1 MPGREKEYEAY
12 QAQLAEQGGPAAGPA
27 FVPPPIDEERRN
39 RSPGMVNNFYEVD
52 QSDFKRSYG
61 SGAAPPPVPGTPAPP
76 VGQPPVP
83 AASATTTDDG
93 LQARMFA
100 AESAAE
106 SAAGS
111 AAGSASAS
119 AQPPPTP
126 EDETETEWTRGRG
139 AVASEDEAELTARV
153 AQLERSNERLQVA
166 LSGVREREEAAR
178 MLAEEAAAKE
188 AAISLRLKTL
198 EIALS
203 GVRLTENI
211 IDGSPNASALSAAD
225 LAAAAAIGGLSGVQL
240 MPDLPNPS
248 AAAKVAEPPAAKVTR
263 PPAAAPKPPAEPPAA
278 KLAGPPAAKPA
289 EPPAAKA
296 AEPPA
301 VVPAPP
307 AEPPAADEPPPPPP
321 KKSVAVT
328 KSVATKGGTGA
339 ISSLSPIS
347 RRVSMP
353 VKVARIRE
361 KLGLA
366 PGDGSLVAAVN
377 EATAKAEVPNEGGPL
392 AAQVD
397 RLMAKLFGD
406 GDSEA

>member
-1 MPGREKEYEAY
+1 M
-12 QAQLAEQGGPAAGPA
+12 
-27 FVPPPIDEERRN
+27 
-39 RSPGMVNNFYEVD
+39 
-52 QSDFKRSYG
+52 
-61 SGAAPPPVPGTPAPP
+61 
-76 VGQPPVP
+76 
-83 AASATTTDDG
+83 
-93 LQARMFA
+93 
-100 AESAAE
+100 
-106 SAAGS
+106 
-111 AAGSASAS
+111 
-119 AQPPPTP
+119 
-126 EDETETEWTRGRG
+126 EWTRGRG
-139 AVASEDEAELTARV
+139 VASEDEAELTARV

-178 MLAEEAAAKE
+178 LLAEEAAAKE

-211 IDGSPNASALSAAD
+211 IDGAPNTSALSAAD

-240 MPDLPNPS
+240 MPEVPNTT
-248 AAAKVAEPPAAKVTR
+248 AAAKVAEPPAAKVAK
-263 PPAAAPKPPAEPPAA
+263 PPAAVPKPPAEPPAA
-278 KLAGPPAAKPA
+278 KVT
-289 EPPAAKA
+289 EPRAM
-296 AEPPA
+296 
-301 VVPAPP
+301 VPAPP
-307 AEPPAADEPPPPPP
+307 AEPPAEPPAAATIASDAVVS

-347 RRVSMP
+347 SRVSMP

-397 RLMAKLFGD
+397 RLMAKLFGN

>member
-61 SGAAPPPVPGTPAPP
+61 SGAAPPPVPATPAPP

-211 IDGSPNASALSAAD
+211 IDGSP
-225 LAAAAAIGGLSGVQL
+225 
-240 MPDLPNPS
+240 PPPPS
-248 AAAKVAEPPAAKVTR
+248 AVSRVCSSCRTFR
-263 PPAAAPKPPAEPPAA
+263 T
-278 KLAGPPAAKPA
+278 
-289 EPPAAKA
+289 
-296 AEPPA
+296 
-301 VVPAPP
+301 PAPP
-307 AEPPAADEPPPPPP
+307 PRWPSRPPP
-321 KKSVAVT
+321 
-328 KSVATKGGTGA
+328 
-339 ISSLSPIS
+339 
-347 RRVSMP
+347 R
-353 VKVARIRE
+353 
-361 KLGLA
+361 
-366 PGDGSLVAAVN
+366 
-377 EATAKAEVPNEGGPL
+377 
-392 AAQVD
+392 
-397 RLMAKLFGD
+397 
-406 GDSEA
+406 

>member
-1 MPGREKEYEAY
+1 M
-12 QAQLAEQGGPAAGPA
+12 
-27 FVPPPIDEERRN
+27 
-39 RSPGMVNNFYEVD
+39 
-52 QSDFKRSYG
+52 
-61 SGAAPPPVPGTPAPP
+61 
-76 VGQPPVP
+76 
-83 AASATTTDDG
+83 
-93 LQARMFA
+93 
-100 AESAAE
+100 
-106 SAAGS
+106 
-111 AAGSASAS
+111 
-119 AQPPPTP
+119 
-126 EDETETEWTRGRG
+126 EWTRGRG
-139 AVASEDEAELTARV
+139 VASEDEAELTARV

-178 MLAEEAAAKE
+178 LLAEEAAAKE

-211 IDGSPNASALSAAD
+211 IDGAPNTSALSAAD

-240 MPDLPNPS
+240 MPEVPNTT
-248 AAAKVAEPPAAKVTR
+248 AAAKVAEPPAAKVAK
-263 PPAAAPKPPAEPPAA
+263 PPAAKVAKPPAAVPKPPAEPPAA
-278 KLAGPPAAKPA
+278 KVT
-289 EPPAAKA
+289 EPRAM
-296 AEPPA
+296 
-301 VVPAPP
+301 VPAPP
-307 AEPPAADEPPPPPP
+307 AEPPAEPPAAATIASDAVVP

-347 RRVSMP
+347 SRVSMP

-397 RLMAKLFGD
+397 RLMAKLFGN